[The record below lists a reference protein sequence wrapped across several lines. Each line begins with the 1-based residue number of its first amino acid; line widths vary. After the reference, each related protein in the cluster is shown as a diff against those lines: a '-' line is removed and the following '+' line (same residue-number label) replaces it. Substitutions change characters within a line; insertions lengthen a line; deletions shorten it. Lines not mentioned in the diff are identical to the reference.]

1 MAGYYKIRFG
11 KGNTV
16 LQGIIKVPTP
26 LSIIIFYILLA
37 NTLFLFYIQNMDKIG
52 VKLDNLTNVLI

>member
-16 LQGIIKVPTP
+16 SQGIIKVPTP